1 MFENMSDD
9 QWMVMPVPKSEKD
22 GKLYNLINGSYSLSI
37 SSNSE
42 NPDAAWKLIE
52 FLNRT
57 DNSSE
62 YCRLSGLI
70 PIKKDAAEDEM
81 YGEGGPYYTFTMQLN
96 DPDLVVPATMGA
108 FDYTDMHQGMMHE
121 EIQKYLLGDEDAE
134 TALDTIADELETRM
148 KNYLKENPDAE
159 CRNCVNNGLIV
170 SIKESA
176 DAKTALSFS
185 LKRRCKEVSYESKNE
200 EKNSTI
206 LICNACSDFITD
218 HVWLSADQKYYHVF
232 TRL

>member
-1 MFENMSDD
+1 MIKSDECLEAFKKWTGLYLNGYAPEDAINWGFTEMVDNFIGGLTGTLMNDSEVAATCLENMSDD

-70 PIKKDAAEDEM
+70 PIKK
-81 YGEGGPYYTFTMQLN
+81 MQQKMRCMEKV
-96 DPDLVVPATMGA
+96 DLTIHSLCSLM
-108 FDYTDMHQGMMHE
+108 
-121 EIQKYLLGDEDAE
+121 IQIWLFLQQWE
-134 TALDTIADELETRM
+134 R
-148 KNYLKENPDAE
+148 
-159 CRNCVNNGLIV
+159 LI
-170 SIKESA
+170 IP
-176 DAKTALSFS
+176 
-185 LKRRCKEVSYESKNE
+185 
-200 EKNSTI
+200 
-206 LICNACSDFITD
+206 ICIRA
-218 HVWLSADQKYYHVF
+218 
-232 TRL
+232 